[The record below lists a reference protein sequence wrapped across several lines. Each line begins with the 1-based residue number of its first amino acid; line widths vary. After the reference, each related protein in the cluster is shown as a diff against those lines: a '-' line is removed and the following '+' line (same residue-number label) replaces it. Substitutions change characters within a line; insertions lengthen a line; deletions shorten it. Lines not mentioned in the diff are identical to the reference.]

1 MLYFNCFS
9 LRRDLPSLR
18 FSSPPHAVRPQ
29 QAWRVLIALASL
41 VTIVPAHAGR
51 PLTTDDAAIVDAGA
65 CQLETWIERSRDL
78 NSSWLNPGCN
88 PFGRTE
94 LSLGTARLRPEDDT
108 AFTTRQ
114 WQVKHLFRAYD
125 AEQTGF
131 ALAVGGL
138 RHRQGDERHAFLNG
152 IATVPLA
159 GEARVLHVNLGG
171 IRLHDQAKQSNR
183 ATWGIAL
190 DNEVGSATRIA
201 VETFGTSGE
210 RPNWQLGIRHELVS
224 GRVQIDAS
232 VGSAY
237 GRWKDSRVA
246 TLGLVFVTPAFLR

>member
-18 FSSPPHAVRPQ
+18 FSFPPHAVRPQ

-51 PLTTDDAAIVDAGA
+51 PLTTDDAAILDAGA
-65 CQLETWIERSRDL
+65 CQLEAWIERSRDL

-88 PFGRTE
+88 PFGQTE
-94 LSLGTARLRPEDDT
+94 FSLGAARLRTDADAAVT
-108 AFTTRQ
+108 SRQ
-114 WQVKHLFRAYD
+114 WQVKHLLRAYD
-125 AEQTGF
+125 AEQPGF
-131 ALAVGGL
+131 ALAAGEQHVRRGEE
-138 RHRQGDERHAFLNG
+138 HHVFVNG
-152 IATVPLA
+152 IATLPLA
-159 GEARVLHVNLGG
+159 GEVHLLHVNLGG
-171 IRLHDQAKQSNR
+171 VRLREEAKQSNR

-190 DNEVGSATRIA
+190 DNKVGSATRIA

-237 GRWKDSRVA
+237 GRWEDSRVA